1 MGSNILSLT
10 GAEAA
15 RRFLGFCAVAY
26 LARTAGP
33 EVMGLLAAGM
43 GILTWGTILAEA
55 GLPTL
60 GTRTVATSNAAPKN
74 LVHRLI
80 NTRLVL
86 SLGVLILF
94 APILLLCIFNFI
106 KICKKIFKFIKRKS
120 FQ

>member
-10 GAEAA
+10 GADAA
-15 RRFLGFCAVAY
+15 SRFLGFFAVAY
-26 LARTAGP
+26 LARTVGP

-80 NTRLVL
+80 TTRLVL
-86 SLGVLILF
+86 SLGVLLSLIH
-94 APILLLCIFNFI
+94 I
-106 KICKKIFKFIKRKS
+106 
-120 FQ
+120 